1 MAAPALANTTRHPH
15 FHPLSHTVAGALA
28 RGRAASIR
36 GRAGSLVGSRVARS
50 THDNDT
56 ITIDH
61 KKYNK
66 YLKTFVTKLEKIVI
80 KIIVQNITII
90 V

>member
-1 MAAPALANTTRHPH
+1 MVAPALANTTRHPLS
-15 FHPLSHTVAGALA
+15 HPLLHVGAGALA

-61 KKYNK
+61 EKYKKYT
-66 YLKTFVTKLEKIVI
+66 KTL
-80 KIIVQNITII
+80 
-90 V
+90 